1 MEAIALSFTLQQK
14 VPTMLVK
21 YAALFAALLGAFAFR
36 SHVLVPLSLLVLT
49 LWAITRSRYGAFSV
63 GFFYFIGFTHA
74 VPQAVF
80 GYKDIAIGQA
90 LSAILLWWPS
100 AAMIFA
106 VPFALF
112 WSDTKPLT
120 FRAPLLLVTLLLPPF
135 GIFGMG
141 HPVLAAGA
149 LFPATGLFGI
159 ALIIALSPIYVTSYC
174 WCGLLLSAALICMH
188 GGLQPLTDVSIL
200 AIDTDFDSNANKTT
214 HNLTT
219 DWLRPSELRARLLGS
234 APTASILVLPEEIA
248 GVFTPEILNRWS
260 ALARETN
267 KILLVG
273 GDQISSMHPSNAFVA
288 FSSDNNNTLY
298 TQRQP
303 VPFTM
308 WKPWSTRAY
317 PISFMNRSVAKVRG
331 KKLGFLLCYELL
343 IPWTVLQTAAQHPDV
358 IVGATNISYARNTN
372 LYALMELHR
381 KLWASLFEL
390 PFIVAHNR

>member
-1 MEAIALSFTLQQK
+1 
-14 VPTMLVK
+14 
-21 YAALFAALLGAFAFR
+21 
-36 SHVLVPLSLLVLT
+36 
-49 LWAITRSRYGAFSV
+49 
-63 GFFYFIGFTHA
+63 
-74 VPQAVF
+74 
-80 GYKDIAIGQA
+80 
-90 LSAILLWWPS
+90 
-100 AAMIFA
+100 MIFA

-120 FRAPLLLVTLLLPPF
+120 IRAPLLLVTLLLPPF

-159 ALIIALSPIYVTSYC
+159 ALVIGLSPVYVTSYC

-200 AIDTDFDSNANKTT
+200 AIDTDFDSKANKTT

-219 DWLRPSELRARLLGS
+219 DWLRPAQLRARLLGG
-234 APTASILVLPEEIA
+234 APTAAIIVLPEEIA

-260 ALARETN
+260 TLARETN
-267 KILLVG
+267 KVILVG
-273 GDQISSMHPSNAFVA
+273 GDQLLSTIPSNTIVRFDTER
-288 FSSDNNNTLY
+288 SEILY

-308 WKPWSTRAY
+308 WKPWSAIGY
-317 PISFMNRSVAKVRG
+317 PISFLGPSVAKVRG

-343 IPWTVLQTAAQHPDV
+343 TPWTVIQTAAQHPDV

-372 LYALMELHR
+372 LYPLMELHR
-381 KLWASLFEL
+381 NLWGALFGL